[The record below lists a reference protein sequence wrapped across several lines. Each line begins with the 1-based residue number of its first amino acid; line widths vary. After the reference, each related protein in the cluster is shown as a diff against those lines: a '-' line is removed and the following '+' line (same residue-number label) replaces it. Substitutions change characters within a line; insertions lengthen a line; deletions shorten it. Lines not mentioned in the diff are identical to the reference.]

1 MLTKGVYPFEYIYV
15 IANNSLPEE
24 KDFYSHLNMED
35 ITDVYYAHAKRVYKD
50 DELKHLGDYLN

>member
-1 MLTKGVYPFEYIYV
+1 
-15 IANNSLPEE
+15 
-24 KDFYSHLNMED
+24 MED